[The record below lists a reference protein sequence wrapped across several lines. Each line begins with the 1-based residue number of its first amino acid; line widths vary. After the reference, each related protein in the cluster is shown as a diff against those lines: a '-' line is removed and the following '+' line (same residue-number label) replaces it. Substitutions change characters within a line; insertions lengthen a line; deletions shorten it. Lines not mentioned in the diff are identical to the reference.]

1 MKKLGIPVVVEP
13 GSQPA
18 DEDGVV
24 LDYLQM
30 PKDVWTYAA
39 PVIPEPEDV
48 QGLDAGV
55 AVLVQIRDALA
66 DYSPGDDAIVI
77 GLDHLD
83 DDNRML
89 VDQVLGDGE
98 VSVVFE
104 GMVRAVSQESVLA
117 GVWRVQYLDDSD
129 AVARDVVEIAA
140 IPSLV
145 QSAVF
150 TEAERRLSIEPESV
164 PDGVANALPI
174 LIELADKLKQAGND
188 TEPHVVNLSL
198 LPCTDE
204 DMEYL
209 VATLGSGPV
218 VVLSR
223 GYGNCR
229 ITSTGTRNIWWVQ
242 YFNSQDTLILNSL
255 EVSQVPEVACAASED
270 IEDSKNRLD
279 EILEVYQ

>member
-1 MKKLGIPVVVEP
+1 MKKLGIPIVVEP

-24 LDYLQM
+24 LDYMQM
-30 PKDVWTYAA
+30 PKDVWTYAT
-39 PVIPEPEDV
+39 PVIPEPEEVD
-48 QGLDAGV
+48 GLDAGV
-55 AVLVQIRDALA
+55 AVLAQIRDALA
-66 DYSPGDDAIVI
+66 DYAPGDDAIVI

-117 GVWRVQYLDDSD
+117 GVWRVQYLDDNDS
-129 AVARDVVEIAA
+129 VERDVVEVAA

-145 QSAVF
+145 SSAVF
-150 TEAERRLSIEPESV
+150 TDAARQLPLAPGSAPA
-164 PDGVANALPI
+164 GVANALPI
-174 LIELADKLKQAGND
+174 LTEIAARLAEAGQAP
-188 TEPHVVNLSL
+188 EPHVVNLSL

-204 DMEYL
+204 DMEHL
-209 VATLGSGPV
+209 VATLGSGPAV
-218 VVLSR
+218 ILSR

-229 ITSTGTRNIWWVQ
+229 ITSTGTRNVWWVQ
-242 YFNSQDTLILNSL
+242 YFNSQESLILNSI
-255 EVSQVPEVACAASED
+255 EVSRVPEVACAAAED
-270 IEDSKNRLD
+270 VDDSKARLD

>member
-13 GSQPA
+13 GSQPV

-24 LDYLQM
+24 LDYMQM
-30 PKDVWTYAA
+30 PKDVWTYAT
-39 PVIPEPEDV
+39 PVIPEPEEVD
-48 QGLDAGV
+48 GLDEGV
-55 AVLVQIRDALA
+55 RVLEQIRDALA
-66 DYSPGDDAIVI
+66 AYEIGDDAIVV

-89 VDQVLGDGE
+89 IDLVLGDGE

-117 GVWRVQYLDDSD
+117 GVWRVQYLDDED
-129 AVARDVVEIAA
+129 GVERDVVEIAS

-145 QSAVF
+145 NCAVF
-150 TEAERRLSIEPESV
+150 TDAARQV
-164 PDGVANALPI
+164 PVSADSAPAGVANALPI
-174 LIELADKLKQAGND
+174 LTEIRDKLEQSGEYP
-188 TEPHVVNLSL
+188 EPHVVNLSL

-204 DMEYL
+204 DIEHL
-209 VATLGSGPV
+209 IATLGSGPAV
-218 VVLSR
+218 ILSR

-229 ITSTGTRNIWWVQ
+229 ITSTGTRFVWWVQ

-255 EVSQVPEVACAASED
+255 EVSQVPEVACAAAED
-270 IEDSKNRLD
+270 VADSKARLD